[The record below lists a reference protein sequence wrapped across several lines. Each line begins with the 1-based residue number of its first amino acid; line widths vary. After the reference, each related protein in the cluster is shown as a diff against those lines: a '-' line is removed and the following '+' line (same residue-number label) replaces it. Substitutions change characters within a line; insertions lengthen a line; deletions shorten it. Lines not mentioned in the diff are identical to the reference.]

1 MSIPDI
7 THDTT
12 QDTLTDRLVSTAT
25 IAIAEADEI
34 EDGPGSWIRP
44 LCLAIQE
51 HLAAELIAF
60 EQLAERPLSLQDAVK
75 FLLQGVEA

>member
-1 MSIPDI
+1 MS

-25 IAIAEADEI
+25 IAIEQADTVD
-34 EDGPGSWIRP
+34 DGPGSWIRP
-44 LCLAIQE
+44 MVTAIQE
-51 HLAAELIAF
+51 YLATELIAH
-60 EQLAERPLSLQDAVK
+60 EQLEKRPLSLKDAVK